1 MLRSR
6 RRFLVLMCSA
16 AILCGGEGK
25 DVFVLEVEGMV

>member
-6 RRFLVLMCSA
+6 RCFLVLVCSA
-16 AILCGGEGK
+16 AILSGAEDK